1 MGVKKISSC
10 FFLAGFLILG
20 DIHCIRFAAPLIG
33 LLPVSAQ
40 TGGESPA
47 SPAMQLYQLG
57 YEQFDKSQI
66 TEALA
71 TFDRAL
77 VMARQEGDRSLEAG
91 ILNDIGVAHRNLA
104 NYPQALQ
111 SLNQALTI
119 RQTLKDKAGIG
130 QSLMNIGAVY
140 QVQADYPKA
149 LEFYQQASVFL
160 QEAGEQYGQAAIL
173 SNMGGI
179 YLSLGQPSKALT
191 TFETALSLFQQTG
204 ARMNEGMALAN
215 IGAAYSDMGDYT
227 KSLEFFQKSLVI
239 ATEVQD
245 GLGIGQTLL
254 NMGAVYE
261 KLTDY
266 PQALQSYQQGLQV
279 MTAIGELE
287 AVGQA
292 LNNIGSV
299 YRQLGQY
306 PQALEFYDRALELRQ
321 KLGNTARIA
330 VTLNNQGVALLE
342 DGQITAATTKLYA
355 AIDAFE
361 SLRPGLKDTDKISI
375 FDKYRFTYG
384 VLQKALIAQNQVKT
398 ALEVA
403 ERGRARAFV
412 ELVAKRLSPEAAE
425 AYANQ
430 KIAPI
435 TIAEIQQ
442 VAAAQNATIVEYSIV
457 VDNLAKNADLFIWVV
472 QPTGEIAFR
481 QVDLSSLNRE
491 RDNLVPFLVSE
502 ETEAQPETLL
512 TALVRGTRA
521 DIATNLP
528 SIPAGKV
535 SNLNL
540 KKLHE
545 LLIEPITD
553 LLPSNPESKV
563 IFIPHEELFFVPFAA
578 LVDGSD
584 RYLIEKHTIIT
595 APAIQV
601 LQLARKSRDNR
612 PVDTTNALVVGNPV
626 MPKYS
631 RVPGEPPETLPKL
644 PGAEQE
650 AIGIASMLNTQ
661 PLIGSTATETAVVQ
675 RIGKARIVHLATH
688 GLLDDFSDSGMIGAI
703 ALTPSDSNDGL
714 LTAEEIMALNLN
726 ASLVVLSACNTAGG
740 KISGDGIIGLS
751 RSLIGAGAE
760 SVIVS
765 LWQVPDDA
773 TAKLMQEFYQVLPQ
787 TGDRA
792 VALRKAI
799 LATMQQ
805 YPNVQD
811 WGAFTLIGESEH

>member
-1 MGVKKISSC
+1 MYEGIT
-10 FFLAGFLILG
+10 LG
-20 DIHCIRFAAPLIG
+20 
-33 LLPVSAQ
+33 
-40 TGGESPA
+40 
-47 SPAMQLYQLG
+47 
-57 YEQFDKSQI
+57 
-66 TEALA
+66 
-71 TFDRAL
+71 
-77 VMARQEGDRSLEAG
+77 
-91 ILNDIGVAHRNLA
+91 
-104 NYPQALQ
+104 
-111 SLNQALTI
+111 
-119 RQTLKDKAGIG
+119 
-130 QSLMNIGAVY
+130 
-140 QVQADYPKA
+140 
-149 LEFYQQASVFL
+149 
-160 QEAGEQYGQAAIL
+160 
-173 SNMGGI
+173 
-179 YLSLGQPSKALT
+179 
-191 TFETALSLFQQTG
+191 
-204 ARMNEGMALAN
+204 N
-215 IGAAYSDMGDYT
+215 IGAAYNDLGDYPQ
-227 KSLEFFQKSLVI
+227 SLQFFQKSLAI
-239 ATEVQD
+239 ATEVED

-261 KLTDY
+261 KLSDY

-342 DGQITAATTKLYA
+342 AGQITAATTKLYA
-355 AIDAFE
+355 AIDALE
-361 SLRPGLKDTDKISI
+361 SLRPGLNDTDKISI
-375 FDKYRFTYG
+375 FDKYRWTYG
-384 VLQKALIAQNQVKT
+384 ILQQALIAQNQVKS

-412 ELVAKRLSPEAAE
+412 ELLAKRLSPEAAE

-435 TIAEIQQ
+435 TIGEIQQ
-442 VAAAQNATIVEYSIV
+442 VAAAQNATLVEYSIV
-457 VDNLAKNADLFIWVV
+457 VDNLAQNTELLIWVV
-472 QPTGEIAFR
+472 QPTGEIVFR
-481 QVDLSSLNRE
+481 QVDLTSLNRE

-521 DIATNLP
+521 DIAAPIP
-528 SIPAGKV
+528 SISPRNV
-535 SNLNL
+535 SNLKL
-540 KKLHE
+540 KKLHQ
-545 LLIEPITD
+545 LLIEPIAD

-563 IFIPHEELFFVPFAA
+563 IFIPHEELFVVPFAA
-578 LVDGSD
+578 LVDESD

-601 LQLARKSRDNR
+601 LQLARKSRNNR
-612 PVDTTNALVVGNPV
+612 PVAPANALVVGNPV
-626 MPKYS
+626 MPEFS
-631 RVPGEPPETLPKL
+631 RTAGEKPEALENL

-650 AIGIASMLNTQ
+650 AIAIASMLNTQ
-661 PLIGSTATETAVVQ
+661 PLIGSAATETAVVQ
-675 RIGKARIVHLATH
+675 RIGKAGIVHLATH
-688 GLLDDFSDSGMIGAI
+688 GLADDFSTSGLLGAI
-703 ALTPSDSNDGL
+703 VLSPGDGNDGF
-714 LTAEEIMALNLN
+714 LTSEEIMALNLN
-726 ASLVVLSACNTAGG
+726 ASLVVLSACNTGFG

-765 LWQVPDDA
+765 LWKVPDGA

-792 VALRKAI
+792 AALRKAI

-805 YPNVQD
+805 YPNVKD